1 MPFSFFN
8 KIEMG
13 KENVAM
19 TTCLTSSKEKTD
31 HYFSFSSQKE
41 EEKKQW
47 QLPNRAL
54 PPAFITT
61 RNAAPACEP
70 RTRNKSPFLSLLYY
84 LYFLV
89 ISIPRNFASPPS
101 SFSFLPLAT

>member
-1 MPFSFFN
+1 MPFSLFN

-47 QLPNRAL
+47 
-54 PPAFITT
+54 
-61 RNAAPACEP
+61 
-70 RTRNKSPFLSLLYY
+70 
-84 LYFLV
+84 
-89 ISIPRNFASPPS
+89 
-101 SFSFLPLAT
+101 